1 MASREIRYVTV
12 YLFPSND
19 KKSPVRANAAPE
31 LLTVRAGDIIDFT
44 VVDAAG
50 VGGTVTFEWDERGNP
65 LKDEYKPFPRS
76 VRLRVRRGAK
86 GRFKYSI
93 LLNGRK
99 VFDPEIEVVH

>member
-1 MASREIRYVTV
+1 MATREVRYVTI
-12 YLFPSND
+12 YLFATND
-19 KKSPVRANAAPE
+19 KKAPIRANAAPE

-50 VGGTVTFEWDERGNP
+50 VGGNVTFEWDDRGNP

-76 VRLRVRRGAK
+76 ARLRVRRGAK
-86 GRFKYSI
+86 GRFKYNV
-93 LLNGRK
+93 LLDGKK